1 RFPGGRAAPLADRV
15 GELQTVTPVFAGR
28 AERKGEAGAL
38 EWAVTWSPIGFGDA
52 DSFIGSYC
60 NTVSTPD
67 GGTHEAGFR
76 SALVKGL
83 KAYGELTNEKRATQI
98 TAEDVIAK

>member
-1 RFPGGRAAPLADRV
+1 MARAKAYLFRGVEIKWTCAPERITDATPAEATLHFPGGLADALAERV
-15 GELQTVTPVFAGR
+15 GELETVTPVFAGR

-60 NTVSTPD
+60 NTCLLYTSRCV
-67 GGTHEAGFR
+67 
-76 SALVKGL
+76 
-83 KAYGELTNEKRATQI
+83 
-98 TAEDVIAK
+98 